1 MRKKQSIMDLGFLP
15 GNRKSKTCTE
25 RSRSIQNLKWAGV
38 ITVGVALT
46 MCGAVAQAQQ
56 PKKLPQVGFLIAS
69 SASAQQ
75 PRLEAFK
82 RGLRERGYTE
92 GQNILLELRSGEGK
106 PEQLSVAAAELV
118 RLKLDIIVTGG
129 PSSTLAAR
137 IATNAIPIV
146 MTADNDPVGE
156 GLVASLARPGGNIT
170 GLSTLGP
177 ELSGKRL
184 ELLKEIVP
192 KLSRVA
198 MFTSS
203 VRRNASDLK
212 EIDAAA
218 RALRLQ
224 LQNIELQSSNDVE
237 AAFRTAIKGRAQ
249 AVLAQSSGVLLSQR
263 AQIAELAVKNRL
275 PAIYGREEFVEAG
288 GLVHYAPSTS
298 DLSRRAATFVDKIL
312 KGTKPA
318 DLPVEQPMK
327 FDLVINLK
335 TAKQIGVTIPQWTLM
350 KADRVIW

>member
-1 MRKKQSIMDLGFLP
+1 MGKKLGFFLVAVILV
-15 GNRKSKTCTE
+15 SA
-25 RSRSIQNLKWAGV
+25 NLAE
-38 ITVGVALT
+38 
-46 MCGAVAQAQQ
+46 AQQ
-56 PKKLPQVGFLIAS
+56 AKKAPQVGFLIAS
-69 SASAQQ
+69 SPSAQQ

-92 GQNILLELRSGEGK
+92 GQNILLELRAGEGK
-106 PEQLSVAAAELV
+106 SEQLSVAAAELV
-118 RLKLDIIVTGG
+118 RLKVDIIVTGG

-137 IATNAIPIV
+137 KATNTIPIV
-146 MTADNDPVGE
+146 MTLDNDPVGE

-198 MFTSS
+198 MFYTSG
-203 VRRNASDLK
+203 RRGATDFK
-212 EIDAAA
+212 ETDAAA

-224 LQNIELQSSNDVE
+224 LQYIELQSSNDVE
-237 AAFRTAIKGRAQ
+237 AAFRTAIKRRAQ
-249 AVLAQSSGVLLSQR
+249 AVLALSSAVLLSQR
-263 AQIAELAVKNRL
+263 AQIAELAVKHRL
-275 PAIYGREEFVEAG
+275 PAIYAREEFVEAG
-288 GLVHYAPSTS
+288 RLMHYAPSTS

-327 FDLVINLK
+327 FEFVVNLK
-335 TAKQIGVTIPQWTLM
+335 AAKQIGLTIPPNVLVR
-350 KADRVIW
+350 ADRVIR